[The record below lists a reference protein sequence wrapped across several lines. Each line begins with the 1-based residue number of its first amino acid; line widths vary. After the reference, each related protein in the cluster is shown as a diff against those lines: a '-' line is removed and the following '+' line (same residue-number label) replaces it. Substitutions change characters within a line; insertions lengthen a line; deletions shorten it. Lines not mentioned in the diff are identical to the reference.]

1 MAQYDLFALKSE
13 QRISYAHVRCVCNFY
28 DGQLLNMTT
37 KDLEPVLD
45 GVAVIIKERD
55 EKLNARLELAE
66 TKIQASASAVS
77 VAELIGEIQLLK
89 ARIAT
94 LETRADATKRHLQN
108 VDGRMAKYRGE

>member
-1 MAQYDLFALKSE
+1 
-13 QRISYAHVRCVCNFY
+13 
-28 DGQLLNMTT
+28 MTT

-55 EKLNARLELAE
+55 ENERAPGTGRNKNTGVGKCR
-66 TKIQASASAVS
+66 QCG
-77 VAELIGEIQLLK
+77 ELIGEIQLLK

-108 VDGRMAKYRGE
+108 VDGRMAKYRRE